1 MTITEVTESLSA
13 KADRHLWGH
22 FARHGAGI
30 TPPTIT
36 RGEGVTIWDDKG
48 KSYIDG
54 DYHAWPRGA
63 CLIGQI
69 GLGPALL
76 DCAGFRS
83 ADWSYRERDQRN
95 RARGISCAAGSD
107 QRPRDYAFCDR
118 KTG

>member
-36 RGEGVTIWDDKG
+36 RGEGVTIWGDKG

-54 DYHAWPRGA
+54 TTT
-63 CLIGQI
+63 
-69 GLGPALL
+69 LGRVEPV
-76 DCAGFRS
+76 
-83 ADWSYRERDQRN
+83 
-95 RARGISCAAGSD
+95 
-107 QRPRDYAFCDR
+107 
-118 KTG
+118 